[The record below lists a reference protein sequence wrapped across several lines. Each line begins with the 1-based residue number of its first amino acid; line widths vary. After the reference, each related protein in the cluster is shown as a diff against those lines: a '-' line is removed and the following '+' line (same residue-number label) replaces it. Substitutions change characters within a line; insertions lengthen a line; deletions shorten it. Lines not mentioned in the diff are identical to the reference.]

1 LDSPLVLLSLA
12 AGLRESVA
20 GTGTASGRCAR
31 SRSKKP
37 PGRKPGPRATK
48 EWQLFVAMK
57 WCTEKYSG
65 KSSST
70 AGEFAKLC
78 QEEFGYL
85 PAETAINKLLRD
97 LLRLLG

>member
-1 LDSPLVLLSLA
+1 
-12 AGLRESVA
+12 
-20 GTGTASGRCAR
+20 
-31 SRSKKP
+31 
-37 PGRKPGPRATK
+37 
-48 EWQLFVAMK
+48 MK